1 MYKCKPNWVGIAIM
15 EQRQLY
21 SSALLHELALN
32 MIWENEQRWLSV
44 CKVDCIAQQ
53 VFKEVL
59 LGDDHALDFRDN
71 YWQYM
76 GKFSSLLYTQAF
88 KSLTSD
94 ICVPPA
100 PAPTKE
106 MVKLQQVMIVLFNT
120 YMNSFYLSP
129 TLRINGVF
137 SLTRCTIT
145 MQIFSP
151 LFTPIPYSSCFHV
164 PWLLLLRIS
173 Y

>member
-1 MYKCKPNWVGIAIM
+1 MSKDDY
-15 EQRQLY
+15 L
-21 SSALLHELALN
+21 SAKL
-32 MIWENEQRWLSV
+32 I
-44 CKVDCIAQQ
+44 
-53 VFKEVL
+53 VL
-59 LGDDHALDFRDN
+59 LNKYSRRCYWVMTMLLISETITDN
-71 YWQYM
+71 IWASFPVCFYF
-76 GKFSSLLYTQAF
+76 KSLTFKSLAF

-164 PWLLLLRIS
+164 P
-173 Y
+173 